1 MRPTTRSQLPNK
13 LPPKQPM
20 TFVSA
25 IIHAQRPWPPSASIW
40 QVQNS
45 LPASLRSLEIRGSS
59 CRLTTMTR
67 TVKWDYII
75 RVIFLE
81 FCTILSKPCGR
92 WTEAA
97 WSDQDRSFV
106 VVVQSATPSLRKEP
120 NISVPLGCVVI
131 KKDGWWRCGCHSW
144 SEVKRRMRDENWGH
158 LLCGRRGLAICN
170 ASSKV

>member
-1 MRPTTRSQLPNK
+1 MGERWLVFWLRWDDFLWGWYYCSASIYFLSLLLSL
-13 LPPKQPM
+13 LPPKC
-20 TFVSA
+20 
-25 IIHAQRPWPPSASIW
+25 
-40 QVQNS
+40 
-45 LPASLRSLEIRGSS
+45 LEIRGSS

-106 VVVQSATPSLRKEP
+106 IVVRSATPSLRKEP

-144 SEVKRRMRDENWGH
+144 SEVKRRMRDETWDH
-158 LLCGRRGLAICN
+158 LLCGHRGLMRTRKYTKFWC
-170 ASSKV
+170 K